1 MWSHMSRST
10 KRVLVVDDEPGI
22 CEGVENILTRA
33 GYEVE
38 KAFSGE
44 EALAMSEREEFDLI
58 LMDHIMPAM
67 DRVDACDR
75 IKQKRP
81 GARMVA
87 ITGSPVGSRVERF
100 RKSAGV
106 GIFLFKPF
114 GKEELLAC
122 VEKAI
127 GAK

>member
-1 MWSHMSRST
+1 MARST

-44 EALAMSEREEFDLI
+44 EALAMSEREAFDLI
-58 LMDHIMPAM
+58 LMDLIMPGM
-67 DRVDACDR
+67 DGVDACDR
-75 IKQKRP
+75 IRRTRP
-81 GARMVA
+81 DARVVA

-100 RKSAGV
+100 RNLAGI

-114 GKEELLAC
+114 GKEELLAS
-122 VEKAI
+122 VEKAL
-127 GAK
+127 GTE